1 MEKFSVQLR
10 GKDYEIE
17 PHDNGTYRIFHGED
31 KIGVIYPAAE
41 AEYIAWKTMDEL
53 EQDFVSHIGELIS
66 AYGRNL

>member
-10 GKDYEIE
+10 GRNYSID
-17 PHDNGTYRIFHGED
+17 PQHNGTYRVFDGD
-31 KIGVIYPAAE
+31 KKIGVIYPEAE
-41 AEYIAWKTMDEL
+41 AEHIAWKTMDDL